1 MNNFTL
7 PRTRLL
13 LLLILL
19 TALTA
24 GGLAFGLRQSQAQ
37 SAQPTVAA
45 PAIYAEAR
53 VNVGSLNLRTG
64 PHVSY
69 TAVAYLMDGERVRLV
84 GRNRA
89 GTWAQIELYNGYRGW
104 VNARYLQPGIDI
116 VALPVADVSLLGIT
130 AFVTNDPIAV
140 YACLLYTSRCV

>member
-89 GTWAQIELYNGYRGW
+89 GTSFWTNSRVGTST
-104 VNARYLQPGIDI
+104 
-116 VALPVADVSLLGIT
+116 LPPMWPHFLADES
-130 AFVTNDPIAV
+130 
-140 YACLLYTSRCV
+140 

>member
-7 PRTRLL
+7 PRTRL
-13 LLLILL
+13 ILL
-19 TALTA
+19 AVLLTVLTV

-37 SAQPTVAA
+37 SAEPTAA

-53 VNVGSLNLRTG
+53 VNVSSLNLRTG

-69 TAVAYLMDGERVRLV
+69 TAVAYLMDGERVKLV

-89 GTWAQIELYNGYRGW
+89 GTWL
-104 VNARYLQPGIDI
+104 
-116 VALPVADVSLLGIT
+116 SLIHISEPT
-130 AFVTNDPIAV
+130 RP
-140 YACLLYTSRCV
+140 Y